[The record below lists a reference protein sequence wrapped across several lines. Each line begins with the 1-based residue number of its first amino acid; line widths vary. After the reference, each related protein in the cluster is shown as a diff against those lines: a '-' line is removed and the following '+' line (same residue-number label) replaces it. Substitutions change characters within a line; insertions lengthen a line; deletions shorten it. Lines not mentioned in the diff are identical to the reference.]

1 MIIPSILGEIR
12 LEGNLAGWQLTH
24 TGTIL
29 EPDLEEIRIQMESDQ
44 ELPPPQMSFLWSV
57 PQIDMQ
63 TRWTSGSIFRRN
75 LPPDWSGKE
84 SSQLASNIPMQTF
97 LNLKG
102 QNRLTL
108 AVSEA
113 KRFVQFSGGVNEES
127 NRIKGEFKLGVFLSG
142 TVGNAAIAVFL
153 TWLGNKLGLPLYLA
167 AVVVFGTRMFQNFAE
182 IRREL
187 LTSRQKSA
195 KIDQDI
201 VSSDEEHTT

>member
-44 ELPPPQMSFLWSV
+44 ELPPPQMSFFWSV

-84 SSQLASNIPMQTF
+84 SSQLASNIPMMTF

-127 NRIKGEFKLGVFLSG
+127 NRIKG
-142 TVGNAAIAVFL
+142 
-153 TWLGNKLGLPLYLA
+153 
-167 AVVVFGTRMFQNFAE
+167 
-182 IRREL
+182 
-187 LTSRQKSA
+187 
-195 KIDQDI
+195 
-201 VSSDEEHTT
+201 